1 MAEKKPGLVARW
13 KRWRIENPELL
24 SGLEA
29 EQLPRQIPDRRAKY
43 DWLDRPAPQI
53 TEENRRH
60 NRRVYIIIG
69 ILTCSILMFLM
80 MMTVLSLPRVGD
92 PESPVMNE
100 VVDRYVEN
108 GMEETHAVNVIA
120 SIILYFRAFDT
131 LGEAHVLFAALA
143 CVMLLLEIAP
153 KSERSRE
160 KRLEDILVWGPQGDP
175 VMREVTRILFPTATI
190 FGLYVIL
197 NGHLSPGGG
206 FSGGTIIGACLI
218 LHAMAYGGEKTRLF
232 FSERVFIIVK
242 VSTLLL
248 YSVIMIAFFI
258 AGANALGWNV
268 PLGHIGD
275 IFSSGHIL
283 VVNIAVGF
291 EVACTMYGMYSMF
304 ERGHI

>member
-1 MAEKKPGLVARW
+1 MPNNKPGLIARW
-13 KRWRIENPELL
+13 KRWRRESPELL
-24 SGLEA
+24 AELEA
-29 EQLPRQIPDRRAKY
+29 EQHPRQIPDRRSLF
-43 DWLDRPAPQI
+43 DWLDRPDPEI
-53 TEENRRH
+53 TAENRKH
-60 NRRVYIIIG
+60 NRRLYLVFG
-69 ILTCSILMFLM
+69 IVACSLLMTIM
-80 MMTVLSLPRVGD
+80 MMTVLSLPHVGD
-92 PESPVMNE
+92 PDSPVMNE
-100 VVDRYVEN
+100 VVDRYVES

-143 CVMLLLEIAP
+143 CVMLLLETAP
-153 KSERSRE
+153 PKKRSRD
-160 KRLEDILVWGPQGDP
+160 KRLEDVLVWGVKGDP
-175 VMREVTRILFPTATI
+175 VMKEVTRILFPTAAL
-190 FGLYVIL
+190 FGLYMIL

-218 LHAMAYGGEKTRLF
+218 LHAMAYGGEHTRLF

-248 YSVIMIAFFI
+248 YSVIMIYFFI
-258 AGANALGWNV
+258 CGANELGWNI
-268 PLGHIGD
+268 PLGTIGN